1 MEEQENQMNNDDLIE
16 AALAALDQPLP
27 TTTEPEPM
35 SGGANR
41 KGRENHNRSCRTGA
55 IIHPVQRWPE
65 WTSPPPDR
73 KNPSAKTVLMRY
85 GSHRQPEVSA
95 IAESCS

>member
-35 SGGANR
+35 SEQEGG
-41 KGRENHNRSCRTGA
+41 ENHNKSCRTGA
-55 IIHPVQRWPE
+55 ISHPVRRWPN
-65 WTSPPPDR
+65 WTSPAAR
-73 KNPSAKTVLMRY
+73 
-85 GSHRQPEVSA
+85 
-95 IAESCS
+95 